1 MLWAIFMY
9 YESNKSFFFKPGGT
23 PNEFLLYS
31 KLHIKYINNPNKA
44 SFSNKKCINSIL
56 IQKHTPH

>member
-1 MLWAIFMY
+1 MY
-9 YESNKSFFFKPGGT
+9 YESNKSFFFKPGGI
-23 PNEFLLYS
+23 PIKEALLYS
-31 KLHIKYINNPNKA
+31 KFHIKYINNPNKA